1 MIHSRQHSY
10 TSGVKLYLPL
20 CVFQATLT
28 LDITYI
34 EPAEDGGKG
43 GGDGG
48 GDGKCLKGAQVL
60 CSNMGASSPKGQE
73 HTSSIQQNLCNNY
86 IHEQNSGNIQ
96 EEATDIRLLRQKVH
110 VCLGPWS
117 LLTIYVICIS
127 QIVTLKYKIVTIIIA
142 CVILGGGKALDPTSV
157 DTSIE
162 ELA

>member
-73 HTSSIQQNLCNNY
+73 HTSSIQQNLYNNY

-96 EEATDIRLLRQKVH
+96 EEATYIRLLRQKV
-110 VCLGPWS
+110 S